1 MRGSIAA
8 KGLFTLEGRPTA
20 ELIADQL
27 REQIIQGIFRPGE
40 QINESILAVQL
51 NTSRSPVRE
60 AVQRLCQEGIL
71 TSRRNHGVFVL
82 EISTQDSRE
91 IYAVREAM
99 ETSAVATLLN
109 SSPKH
114 VKNTCQALKRIL
126 STMTKQVAITNWQ
139 SIAQLDMQFHTTIVA
154 AAGNSRMSR
163 IYETLAAESTMCILN
178 LEISYPRAQTLI
190 QEHQNIFNLLEAGNR
205 EEVQK
210 ALKRHMQK
218 AVHDLTATTP
228 NKQGKQAVASTSPE
242 N

>member
-1 MRGSIAA
+1 MRGPTSA
-8 KGLFTLEGRPTA
+8 KGLFALEERPTA

-82 EISTQDSRE
+82 EMTTQDSRE
-91 IYAVREAM
+91 IYTVREAI
-99 ETSAVATLLN
+99 ETSAADALLN

-114 VKNTCQALKRIL
+114 IKNTCQVLKRIL
-126 STMTKQVAITNWQ
+126 SNMTRQVALNNWQ
-139 SIAQLDMQFHTTIVA
+139 SIAQLDIQFHTTIVA
-154 AAGNSRMSR
+154 AAGNTRMTR

-178 LEISYPRAQTLI
+178 LEISYPQAQTLI

-205 EEVQK
+205 EELQK
-210 ALKRHMQK
+210 ALKHHMQK
-218 AVHDLTATTP
+218 AVHDLHITTP
-228 NKQGKQAVASTSPE
+228 NVEKQAVASTLPA

>member
-1 MRGSIAA
+1 MRGPLAA

-40 QINESILAVQL
+40 QINESILAIQL

-71 TSRRNHGVFVL
+71 ISRRNHGVFVL

-91 IYAVREAM
+91 IYTVREAI
-99 ETSAVATLLN
+99 ETSAVDTLLN
-109 SSPKH
+109 SSPKNI
-114 VKNTCQALKRIL
+114 KNTCQALKRIL
-126 STMTKQVAITNWQ
+126 GKMTKQVAINNWQ

-154 AAGNSRMSR
+154 AAGNSRMTR

-190 QEHQNIFNLLEAGNR
+190 QEHQNILNLLESWNR
-205 EEVQK
+205 EELQK
-210 ALKRHMQK
+210 ALKHHLEK
-218 AVHDLTATTP
+218 AVHDLATATPGMEEQAAARTP
-228 NKQGKQAVASTSPE
+228 TAN
-242 N
+242 

>member
-1 MRGSIAA
+1 MRGTLAA

-20 ELIADQL
+20 ELIAHQL

-40 QINESILAVQL
+40 QINESILAIQL

-71 TSRRNHGVFVL
+71 ISRRNHGVFVL

-91 IYAVREAM
+91 IYTVREAM
-99 ETSAVATLLN
+99 ESSAVDTLLN

-114 VKNTCQALKRIL
+114 VKNTCQALKKIL
-126 STMTKQVAITNWQ
+126 RNMTKQVAVNNWQ

-154 AAGNSRMSR
+154 AAGNSRMTR

-178 LEISYPRAQTLI
+178 LEISYPQAQTLI
-190 QEHQNIFNLLEAGNR
+190 QEHQNIFDLLEAGNR
-205 EEVQK
+205 EELQK

-218 AVHDLTATTP
+218 AVHDLRTTSS
-228 NKQGKQAVASTSPE
+228 NREEQSTTSTPPA

>member
-1 MRGSIAA
+1 MSGTLAA

-20 ELIADQL
+20 ELIAHQL

-40 QINESILAVQL
+40 QINESILALQL

-71 TSRRNHGVFVL
+71 ISRRNHGVFVL

-91 IYAVREAM
+91 IYTVREAM
-99 ETSAVATLLN
+99 ESSAVDTLLK

-114 VKNTCQALKRIL
+114 IKNTCQALKKIL
-126 STMTKQVAITNWQ
+126 RNMTKQVAINNWQ

-154 AAGNSRMSR
+154 AAGNSRMTR

-178 LEISYPRAQTLI
+178 LAVSYPRIDALV
-190 QEHQNIFNLLEAGNR
+190 QEHQNIFNLLEAGRR
-205 EEVQK
+205 EERQK
-210 ALKRHMQK
+210 ALRRHMQK
-218 AVHDLTATTP
+218 AVNDLTTMTP
-228 NKQGKQAVASTSPE
+228 AN
-242 N
+242 

>member
-1 MRGSIAA
+1 MRESRAA
-8 KGLFTLEGRPTA
+8 KSLFALQGRPTA

-27 REQIIQGIFRPGE
+27 REQIVQGIFRPGE

-71 TSRRNHGVFVL
+71 TSKRNHGVFVL
-82 EISTQDSRE
+82 EISIQDSRE

-99 ETSAVATLLN
+99 ERSAVATLLN
-109 SSPKH
+109 SSPRH
-114 VKNTCQALKRIL
+114 IKNTCQALKRIL

-139 SIAQLDMQFHTTIVA
+139 SIAQLDIQFHTTIVA
-154 AAGNSRMSR
+154 AAGNSRLTR
-163 IYETLAAESTMCILN
+163 IYKTLAAESTMCILN
-178 LEISYPRAQTLI
+178 LEVSYPQAQTLI

-205 EEVQK
+205 EELQK
-210 ALKRHMQK
+210 ALKHHLQK
-218 AVHDLTATTP
+218 AVHDLTTTTP
-228 NKQGKQAVASTSPE
+228 NKGKQAVASTSPA